1 MRAVVQRA
9 ARGEVRVHGA
19 VVGSIERG
27 LVVLL
32 GVVEPDTAEIASRLA
47 AKIAALRIFP
57 DDAKPMNRS
66 VVDIGGAALVV
77 SQFTLVADTNRGNR
91 PSFTTAAAPAHAKE
105 IYDAFVAALRVH
117 VGRVACG
124 EFGADMQVELVN
136 DGPVTFVLDA
146 S

>member
-1 MRAVVQRA
+1 VQRA
-9 ARGEVRVHGA
+9 ARGEVRVNGA
-19 VVGSIERG
+19 VVGAIERG

-32 GVVEPDTAEIASRLA
+32 GVVEHDTVDIAARLA

-77 SQFTLVADTNRGNR
+77 SQFTLVADTSRGNR
-91 PSFTTAAAPAHAKE
+91 PSFTTAAAPAHAKA
-105 IYDAFVAALRVH
+105 IYEAFVAALCTH
-117 VGRVACG
+117 VARVACG

-136 DGPVTFVLDA
+136 EGPVTFVLDA